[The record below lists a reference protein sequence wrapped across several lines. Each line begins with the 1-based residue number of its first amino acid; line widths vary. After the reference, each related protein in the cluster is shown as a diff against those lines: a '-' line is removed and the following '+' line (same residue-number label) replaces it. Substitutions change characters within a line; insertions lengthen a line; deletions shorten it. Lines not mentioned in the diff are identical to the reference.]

1 MGNLKSATC
10 KYCKMRYVYEAD
22 LYEVICPNCKKKI
35 TTPTG
40 AKSDSDRNLLMI
52 AKIVARLFRL

>member
-10 KYCKMRYVYEAD
+10 KYCKMNYLYTAD
-22 LYEVICPNCKKKI
+22 SYEVICPHCKKKI

-40 AKSDSDRNLLMI
+40 AKNNFDSISTAAAKLLWHL
-52 AKIVARLFRL
+52 LFR